1 MGNEKEE
8 KVSKKSDTIIEI
20 PSTKKFILGG
30 KVITMS
36 PKKEAEA
43 IVGEKIS
50 KEELKSRIVAG
61 VRQNGEEKT
70 KNEDNKEKKF
80 DAKRRLVPIVLVPL
94 LLLSLAKGC
103 SKEVEQPIYET
114 IPMNEIVY
122 QIDNPY
128 PILEGLVNS
137 YGQEGMTAN
146 ALEGYTFNGDHYSS
160 TDQFEAETKASEGTL
175 RFEQMQNEIDENLEI
190 LTNSN
195 TTQEEKEIAA
205 RRLLELSESASKDF
219 VNNEEFAKTYAE
231 KFKDATLAYKDS
243 NSENEI
249 ATIDQMVEN
258 YMAELGLSAAN
269 VESIQKIVDAFEQ
282 GYELSLEGKE
292 LADGDF
298 IITGKGVRE
307 VAENEG
313 INPSAWQKFKNFL
326 KGDRDKTT
334 NKDTNEFEK

>member
-8 KVSKKSDTIIEI
+8 KLNKKSDTVIEI

-50 KEELKSRIVAG
+50 REELKSRIIAG
-61 VRQNGEEKT
+61 VKKNGEEKKEKQENT
-70 KNEDNKEKKF
+70 EKKF
-80 DAKRRLVPIVLVPL
+80 NAKKLIPIVIVPI

-103 SKEVEQPIYET
+103 SKEVEQPVFET
-114 IPMNEIVY
+114 IPVNEIVY
-122 QIDNPY
+122 QVDNPY

-146 ALEGYTFNGDHYSS
+146 ALEGNAFNGTHYSS
-160 TDQFEAETKASEGTL
+160 TNQFEAEKKASEGTL
-175 RFEQMQNEIDENLEI
+175 GFEEMQKEIDENLEI
-190 LTNSN
+190 LTNSDSS
-195 TTQEEKEIAA
+195 QQEKETAA
-205 RRLLELSESASKDF
+205 KRLLELSESASQDF

-231 KFKDATLAYKDS
+231 KFKDATLAYEDS

-258 YMAELGLSAAN
+258 YMTELGLSSSN
-269 VESIQKIVDAFEQ
+269 VESIKNIVDAFEQ
-282 GYELSLEGKE
+282 GYELNLEGKE

-298 IITGKGVRE
+298 IITGQGVRE
-307 VAENEG
+307 VAEKEG

-326 KGDRDKTT
+326 KGDREKTS
-334 NKDTNEFEK
+334 NKDTNEIEK